1 MYDVKCQV
9 RLAFHIFH
17 EVCGGSI
24 PARVFVLLLL
34 WIFIGGDA
42 REVLDRAAAQT
53 NGSRLT
59 FAVSRGGFAEIAVV

>member
-1 MYDVKCQV
+1 V
-9 RLAFHIFH
+9 
-17 EVCGGSI
+17 
-24 PARVFVLLLL
+24 LLL